1 MESILAHIQNPDYYP
16 TFFDQITHLVYSIA
30 KFHIFNDGNKRS
42 AILSGALFLSLNNC
56 DKCMNLFIRG
66 MEVPIIE
73 AVTNHITKDELKTLL
88 KLFYQIVSIENI
100 SKVIKMQICNV
111 INNEVAIVFI
121 TMRVVNYKKITLLFI
136 NKWLDSSI
144 I

>member
-1 MESILAHIQNPDYYP
+1 MKDIGQLESILAHIQNPDYYP

-56 DKCMNLFIRG
+56 DKSMNLFIRG

-73 AVTNHITKDELKTLL
+73 AVTNHITKDELKN
-88 KLFYQIVSIENI
+88 IIE
-100 SKVIKMQICNV
+100 VI
-111 INNEVAIVFI
+111 
-121 TMRVVNYKKITLLFI
+121 LS
-136 NKWLDSSI
+136 DSQY
-144 I
+144 